1 MAAQSFIFTILF
13 LILLLPGTAIFAQ
26 QHDTSLI
33 KRNEEIIKKEDT
45 TFAKSTGTTTITEK
59 HDTVILKSN
68 IPDTSGKSLLASDT
82 ALKKFNP
89 KTAMLRSAILPGW
102 GQWYNKKYW
111 KIPIIYGALGTTA
124 WVFFYNLK
132 TYNQLRDA
140 VIYRYR
146 ATHADSMR
154 VASNLQYLTN
164 QDLRL
169 NRNIFRQNIDYSV
182 LVFLG
187 FWALNVVDAT
197 VDAHLKAFD
206 VSPDIGMRIRPGF
219 FNMNNPGVSLVFFF
233 KEKNSKP
240 LLPLP

>member
-1 MAAQSFIFTILF
+1 
-13 LILLLPGTAIFAQ
+13 
-26 QHDTSLI
+26 
-33 KRNEEIIKKEDT
+33 
-45 TFAKSTGTTTITEK
+45 
-59 HDTVILKSN
+59 
-68 IPDTSGKSLLASDT
+68 LLASDT

-124 WVFFYNLK
+124 YVFFYNLN
-132 TYNQLRDA
+132 TYKDLRNA
-140 VIYRYR
+140 VIYRSR
-146 ATHADSMR
+146 ATHIDSMR
-154 VASNLQYLTN
+154 VATNLQYLTN

-169 NRNIFRQNIDYSV
+169 NRNVFRQNIDYSV

-206 VSPDIGMRIRPGF
+206 VSSDIGLKIQPGIS
-219 FNMNNPGVSLVFFF
+219 NLNNPGVSLVFFF

>member
-1 MAAQSFIFTILF
+1 MAVRTFLYSIL
-13 LILLLPGTAIFAQ
+13 LLLLLLPGTAIFAQ

-33 KRNEEIIKKEDT
+33 KKNAEIIKKEDT
-45 TFAKSTGTTTITEK
+45 TLAKASDTAITEK

-68 IPDTSGKSLLASDT
+68 VRDTSGKSLLASDT
-82 ALKKFNP
+82 AIKKFNP

-111 KIPIIYGALGTTA
+111 KIPIIYGALGVTA
-124 WVFFYNLK
+124 GVFFYNLH
-132 TYNQLRDA
+132 TYRDLRNA
-140 VIYRYR
+140 VIYRSR

-154 VASNLQYLTN
+154 VAPDLQYLTN

-169 NRNIFRQNIDYSV
+169 NRNVFRQNIDYSV

-206 VSPDIGMRIRPGF
+206 VSPDIGMKIQPGLS
-219 FNMNNPGVSLVFFF
+219 NINNPGVSLVFFF
-233 KEKNSKP
+233 KEKNLKP